1 MEQKQPT
8 TKQLIESKQHYSEKG
23 LWEKIAGVAKMAGL
37 KVVYLALVLYY
48 TATAD
53 TTPMSKKSLIYG
65 ALGYFIL
72 PIDLIPDVI
81 PGVGFS
87 DDLAALVACVTTVA
101 ICITADIRKK
111 SESKLTE
118 WFGNYDRSEIEGLA

>member
-8 TKQLIESKQHYSEKG
+8 KEMILASQKHYSSDGFWTKVKE
-23 LWEKIAGVAKMAGL
+23 VAKKAGT
-37 KVVYLALVLYY
+37 KVIYAALVLYY

-53 TTPMSKKSLIYG
+53 STPMAKKSIIYG

-81 PGVGFS
+81 PVVGFS
-87 DDLAALVACVTTVA
+87 DDLAALIAAATAVSSSITPA
-101 ICITADIRKK
+101 IKEEAKA
-111 SESKLTE
+111 KLE
-118 WFGNYDRSEIEGLA
+118 DWFGTVDKKDLNIF